1 MPNMLSNKFMLLCQ
15 FIYIIFMSDAFVTES
30 NSNEVKVRLKHRD
43 WEVEITCKENK
54 LKRIVEDV
62 ISGLDS
68 SAYDVSS
75 NGKNSSELNAQMEEL
90 KSKVMSIE
98 TLVLGSGGTGIERRS
113 AQKIG
118 MTCRSLLDLLLSE
131 NYFNQERQLGQIHE
145 EISRRGYNY
154 DRTAVSHSL
163 TDLVRERMLAR
174 VGTIRNYRY
183 IQKEYIGTE

>member
-1 MPNMLSNKFMLLCQ
+1 
-15 FIYIIFMSDAFVTES
+15 MSDAVITDS
-30 NSNEVKVRLKHRD
+30 NSNEVKVRLRHKD
-43 WEVEITCKENK
+43 WEVEITCKEDK
-54 LKRIVEDV
+54 LRRIVEDV

-68 SAYDVSS
+68 NSTEELVSS
-75 NGKNSSELNAQMEEL
+75 KNSSELTAQMEEL
-90 KSKVMSIE
+90 RSKFKSIE
-98 TLVLGSGGTGIERRS
+98 ALLGSSGTSVECKS

-118 MTCRSLLDLLLSE
+118 MTCRTLLDLLLKE

-163 TDLVRERMLAR
+163 TDLVRERMLVR

-183 IQKEYIGTE
+183 IQREFVATE

>member
-1 MPNMLSNKFMLLCQ
+1 
-15 FIYIIFMSDAFVTES
+15 MSDAVITDS
-30 NSNEVKVRLKHRD
+30 NSNEVKVRLRHKD
-43 WEVEITCKENK
+43 WEVEITCKEDK
-54 LKRIVEDV
+54 LRRIVEDV

-68 SAYDVSS
+68 NSAEDSVSS
-75 NGKNSSELNAQMEEL
+75 KNSSELTAQMEEL
-90 KSKVMSIE
+90 RSKFKSIE
-98 TLVLGSGGTGIERRS
+98 ALLGSSGTGVERKS

-118 MTCRSLLDLLLSE
+118 MTCRTLLDLLLNE

-163 TDLVRERMLAR
+163 TDLVRERMLVR

-183 IQKEYIGTE
+183 IQREFVATE